1 MKKIIGNSV
10 MILSTACALYV
21 GVWLM
26 LISPI
31 IEVCQAYD
39 AGTLTGLMIG
49 IAIIKCLFSGVVSS
63 VIGYFGILFGAFIK
77 L

>member
-1 MKKIIGNSV
+1 MANRGALVI
-10 MILSTACALYV
+10 ILSTVCALYV

-26 LISPI
+26 FISPI

-49 IAIIKCLFSGVVSS
+49 IAIIKCLFSGVVGL
-63 VIGYFGILFGAFIK
+63 VIGYCGILFCALIK
-77 L
+77 I